1 MNKKVFS
8 FFLIIIALIV
18 SALYYSDTVQ
28 RPLISTLNNF
38 KIKYHNSLHFMGES
52 IDKYFFQ
59 IQKIEILQNKLQK
72 YENNH
77 LVMRQLA
84 TEINDLYKENDSNL
98 TLNPKVELVRTISYQ
113 EFGNFNRLW
122 LSVHD
127 YNSSKIYGLTYQE
140 LVAGIVINKNNAP
153 LALLNRDSQSSYT
166 VSIGLQHAPGIAHGT
181 NSENIIIKYIPSWF
195 RIKVGDEV
203 VTSGLDNI
211 FFKGLKVGQV
221 LSIKKSQG
229 YQNAIVKPYY
239 MAHNPSYFYM
249 IKSVR

>member
-18 SALYYSDTVQ
+18 GAFYYTDVVQ
-28 RPLISTLNNF
+28 RPLITTLNIL
-38 KIKYHNSLHFMGES
+38 KSKYHDSLSFIQMS
-52 IDKYFFQ
+52 ANKYFFQ
-59 IQKIEILQNKLQK
+59 VQEIERLHSKLQK

-84 TEINDLYKENDSNL
+84 TEINDLYTENDSNF
-98 TLNPKVELVRTISYQ
+98 TLNPKVQLVQTISYQ

-122 LSVHD
+122 LNIEE
-127 YNSSKIYGLTYQE
+127 YNSSKIYGLTYNE
-140 LVAGIVINKNNAP
+140 LVAGIVINKNNSP
-153 LALLNRDSQSSYT
+153 LALLNKDPKTSYT
-166 VSIGLQHAPGIAHGT
+166 VTIGSNSAPGIAHGN
-181 NSENIIIKYIPSWF
+181 NSKNIIIKYIPSWF
-195 RIKVGDEV
+195 NIKKGDEV

-221 LSIKKSQG
+221 ISTKKSQG

-239 MAHNPSYFYM
+239 MATDPNYFYM
-249 IKSVR
+249 IRSIR